1 MKPRSMALPRGQAPP
16 TFSPGMAALL
26 PIMAVVFI
34 VYLIIGLAMP
44 VLPLHVHQGLGLST
58 FVVGLVAGNQFA
70 AALISRPWAG
80 HYADSRGA
88 KRAVITGLLVA
99 FATRLFYLSPVRF
112 AATPG
117 VSVAILIIGRVL
129 LGVGESFIITGA
141 LRAHPELSES
151 GSIRLSRSRVTV
163 A

>member
-1 MKPRSMALPRGQAPP
+1 
-16 TFSPGMAALL
+16 MAALL
-26 PIMAVVFI
+26 PIMAVVFV

-58 FVVGLVAGNQFA
+58 FVVGLVAGIQFA

-99 FATRLFYLSPVRF
+99 FATGCSTCRPSASP
-112 AATPG
+112 P
-117 VSVAILIIGRVL
+117 
-129 LGVGESFIITGA
+129 
-141 LRAHPELSES
+141 HPE
-151 GSIRLSRSRVTV
+151 SRSRS
-163 A
+163 